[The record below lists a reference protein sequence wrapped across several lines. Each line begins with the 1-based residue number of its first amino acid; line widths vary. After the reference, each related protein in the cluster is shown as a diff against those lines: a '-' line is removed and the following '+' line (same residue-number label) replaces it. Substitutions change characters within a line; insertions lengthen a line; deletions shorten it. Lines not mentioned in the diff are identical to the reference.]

1 MFGSVL
7 NFVNTPR
14 RISIMDIRCDGHA
27 IRIALSESALRLF
40 KDSRNHV
47 YSVRYD
53 SEPMEA
59 RAHYERCMTRYRAR
73 ETS

>member
-1 MFGSVL
+1 
-7 NFVNTPR
+7 
-14 RISIMDIRCDGHA
+14 MDMECDGQA

-40 KDSRNHV
+40 KGSRNHV

-53 SEPMEA
+53 SEPSEA
-59 RAHYERCMTRYRAR
+59 RAHYESCMTRYSAR